1 MGKVGLIQ
9 GFEKIAAGEVIER
22 PASVVKEL
30 VENSLDANAIHITL
44 NIEGAGKNLIQIIDD
59 GTGIEPEDVEVIF
72 QHHYSSKIHSAEEL
86 ENIETLGFRGEALA
100 SIAAVSQI
108 ELITRTQDNPVGY
121 RLLLNAGQRES
132 LEQCG
137 APIGTSLKIKNLFYN
152 LPVRKKF
159 LHSDKVELGHISDIV
174 SRYALAYPQVHFK
187 LIHNDLT
194 LINSAE
200 WVDPNNVQG
209 SEAPEALVSRRAQIL
224 PIKAYAQAIQN
235 IYGKRVIE
243 QMIPLDFSEGDF
255 KISGYIGMPEI
266 ARSER
271 AAASLFVNKR
281 LVINQKINEIVEECY
296 RDFIMRQ
303 KYPFYILM
311 IDLPPNQVDFN
322 VHPTKRMVKFL
333 QEQEFMVKFQG
344 IMQNIIREQFKANRI
359 TQNKPMAQANRG
371 KNVSR
376 LASINGFL
384 DTRVRYYS
392 ESFSRHNRNLCD

>member
-1 MGKVGLIQ
+1 M
-9 GFEKIAAGEVIER
+9 
-22 PASVVKEL
+22 
-30 VENSLDANAIHITL
+30 ENSLDANAIHITL

-86 ENIETLGFRGEALA
+86 ENIETLGFRGKALA

-132 LEQCG
+132 LEQCA

-209 SEAPEALVSRRAQIL
+209 SEAPEALVSR
-224 PIKAYAQAIQN
+224 
-235 IYGKRVIE
+235 
-243 QMIPLDFSEGDF
+243 
-255 KISGYIGMPEI
+255 SGSDITD
-266 ARSER
+266 RSIC
-271 AAASLFVNKR
+271 ASNP
-281 LVINQKINEIVEECY
+281 
-296 RDFIMRQ
+296 
-303 KYPFYILM
+303 KYL
-311 IDLPPNQVDFN
+311 
-322 VHPTKRMVKFL
+322 R
-333 QEQEFMVKFQG
+333 
-344 IMQNIIREQFKANRI
+344 
-359 TQNKPMAQANRG
+359 
-371 KNVSR
+371 
-376 LASINGFL
+376 
-384 DTRVRYYS
+384 
-392 ESFSRHNRNLCD
+392 